1 MPVPFSPNKTAGR
14 RKIHIGATPHLHLL
28 GSCCSRFLVELL
40 MTYQILQ
47 TASDLPPAKAKGK
60 RPASKAAPNIS
71 DANSGS
77 NVDKSHGLS
86 LKITVDFVINLDSHL
101 YREGDGTSCLG
112 IGWEAT
118 LSDITGGTG
127 GYPNDMDLGCRLLQL
142 LGRKGDFARS
152 NLAKGVP
159 VSLET
164 KGPKNVLVSR
174 TSFVQ

>member
-1 MPVPFSPNKTAGR
+1 
-14 RKIHIGATPHLHLL
+14 
-28 GSCCSRFLVELL
+28 

-86 LKITVDFVINLDSHL
+86 LKITVDFVINLDPHL

-112 IGWEAT
+112 IG
-118 LSDITGGTG
+118 
-127 GYPNDMDLGCRLLQL
+127 
-142 LGRKGDFARS
+142 
-152 NLAKGVP
+152 
-159 VSLET
+159 
-164 KGPKNVLVSR
+164 
-174 TSFVQ
+174 